1 MNTVVSLF
9 PDADEI
15 LRQAIGRF
23 DDVLVVGWSRG
34 DLALLHLESTDL
46 SNGDILWLIEKLK
59 LELLNEDDVGLD

>member
-59 LELLNEDDVGLD
+59 LELLNEDDVGSE

>member
-46 SNGDILWLIEKLK
+46 SDGDILWLIEKLK
-59 LELLNEDDVGLD
+59 LELLNGDEDPDA

>member
-59 LELLNEDDVGLD
+59 LELLNGDEDPDA